1 MQLLKHIY
9 TGVFLFTTM
18 ICCAQDYISKQYSIQ
33 NTIKNIPYGIAQ
45 NYLNE
50 SDTLKLDIYK
60 PAGNTA
66 TNRPLLVLVHGGAWV
81 GGDKSETSLIQTAQE
96 FVKRGYVVATVN
108 YRLGTHKANWA
119 LTPFQKDV
127 NAAFHLVYISDSA
140 EVMRAWYR
148 AIQDVKGAIRFL
160 KARYKQDSICT
171 EAVYVGGESAG
182 GFNAMGVAFLDKNS
196 EKPASC
202 AAISDVPMPQ
212 SNLLD
217 NYPGSKVS
225 SAQLKRPDLG
235 DVDGS
240 LNINGHHAKVK
251 GVLNL
256 FGGLLAESISKNW
269 MAGQDSMLVY
279 MTHQSCDGIVP
290 CNAAICLSPMSINC
304 NLGYTPFHTKW
315 PISYGSCALNSV
327 LSSGSTKIKQLKT
340 EIFNCDPIVFPLTDC
355 IRYAQNGSYHWTINI
370 PQRCDSI
377 ARFLSTTTKSLTQN
391 CKALSIK
398 TVAGPSA
405 IRLFPNPSS
414 GEFVLSGIDTDLNEN
429 IEIYNVLGKRMEFEV
444 QDQNK
449 ITLRN
454 TGNESMFFVKVRQG
468 DFVTNLKLILSH

>member
-1 MQLLKHIY
+1 MQLLKHVY

-18 ICCAQDYISKQYSIQ
+18 ICCAQDYIAKQYSIQ
-33 NTIKNIPYGIAQ
+33 TTLKNIPYGIAQ

-96 FVKRGYVVATVN
+96 FVKRGYVVASVN

-160 KARYKQDSICT
+160 KARSAVDSICAD
-171 EAVYVGGESAG
+171 AVFVGGESAG
-182 GFNAMGVAFLDKNS
+182 GFNAMGVAFLDQNS

-202 AAISDVPMPQ
+202 NAIGDVPMPQ

-235 DVDGS
+235 DVEGS
-240 LNINGHHAKVK
+240 LNIKGHNAKVK

-256 FGGLLAESISKNW
+256 FGGMLAESISKNW

-290 CNAAICLSPMSINC
+290 CNAAICLSPLSINC

-327 LSSGSTKIKQLKT
+327 LSSGSTKIKRLKT

-355 IRYAQNGSYHWTINI
+355 IRYAQNGSYHWTVNI
-370 PQRCDSI
+370 PQRCDSM
-377 ARFLSTTTKSLTQN
+377 ARFLSATTKSLTQN
-391 CKALSIK
+391 CKALSVK
-398 TVAGPSA
+398 KVAGPSA
-405 IRLFPNPSS
+405 IQLFPNPSS
-414 GEFVLSGIDTDLNEN
+414 GEFSIVGLQDNLPVD
-429 IEIYNVLGKRMEFEV
+429 IEIYNVLGKNVDFEI
-444 QDQNK
+444 QDENRIILK
-449 ITLRN
+449 N
-454 TGNESMFFVKVRQG
+454 AANESLLFVKVHLG
-468 DFVTNLKLILSH
+468 DFESNLRLFLKR